1 MNTTDDKHGE
11 TAGFAN
17 GIFYGT
23 ILLQGRDTHTV
34 STADREWDLGSGR
47 GESYLNKGAI
57 KRTLHQSLR
66 GIVSV
71 VWGLSSQSLG
81 VIL

>member
-23 ILLQGRDTHTV
+23 ILLQGHDTHTV
-34 STADREWDLGSGR
+34 STAVREWAS
-47 GESYLNKGAI
+47 
-57 KRTLHQSLR
+57 
-66 GIVSV
+66 
-71 VWGLSSQSLG
+71 
-81 VIL
+81 